1 MKTPIKIKRTRI
13 FFSFLFFCC
22 INTILGQN
30 IRYTYD
36 AAGNRVKRE
45 IVLAFNSPKKVAD
58 TNYEEL
64 ISDKNVKIY
73 PNSEE
78 GTIRV
83 EIDGLTEND
92 EYSIQVFDISGRVVT
107 SPISSDQPII
117 IDISSAP
124 MGVYI
129 LAININ
135 GELSSWKITKQ

>member
-1 MKTPIKIKRTRI
+1 MI
-13 FFSFLFFCC
+13 
-22 INTILGQN
+22 GQN

-45 IVLAFNSPKKVAD
+45 IVLYFSAPKKVAD
-58 TNYEEL
+58 TNYEEML
-64 ISDKNVKIY
+64 SEKDVKIY

-83 EIDGLTEND
+83 VIDGLTDTD
-92 EYSIQVFDISGRVVT
+92 EYSIQVFDIAGHVVT
-107 SPISSDQPII
+107 APMSADQPIL

-135 GELSSWKITKQ
+135 GVLSSWKVTKQ